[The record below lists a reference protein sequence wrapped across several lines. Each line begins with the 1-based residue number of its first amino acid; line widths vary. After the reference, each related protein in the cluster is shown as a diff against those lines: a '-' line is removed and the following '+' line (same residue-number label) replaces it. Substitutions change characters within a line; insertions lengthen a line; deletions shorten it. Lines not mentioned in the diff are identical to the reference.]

1 MMTSVSTTEIMQ
13 RLPHR
18 YPFLMVDRVDALV
31 PGVSIAAL
39 KNVTANE
46 PYFTGHFPENPIMPG
61 VMIVEALAQAGG
73 LLFEIGERLCVLA
86 RIDNVKFRG
95 IVRPGDQL
103 VLEAEALATMSAMGK
118 VRAKASVD
126 EKIVVTAEITYS
138 FIDGGNI

>member
-1 MMTSVSTTEIMQ
+1 MTMSVSTSEIMQ

-18 YPFLMVDRVDALV
+18 YPFLMVDRVDALAS
-31 PGVSIAAL
+31 GVSIAAV

-73 LLFEIGERLCVLA
+73 LLFDIGERLCVLA

-95 IVRPGDQL
+95 IVRPGDQMI
-103 VLEAEALATMSAMGK
+103 LEAEALATMSAMGK
-118 VRAKASVD
+118 VRSKASV
-126 EKIVVTAEITYS
+126 EGRIVVTAEITYS
-138 FIDGGNI
+138 FIERGIK

>member
-1 MMTSVSTTEIMQ
+1 MSVSTSEIMQ

-18 YPFLMVDRVDALV
+18 YPFLMVDRVDALAS
-31 PGVSIAAL
+31 GVSIAAV

-73 LLFEIGERLCVLA
+73 LLFDIGERLCVLA

-95 IVRPGDQL
+95 IVRPGDQMI
-103 VLEAEALATMSAMGK
+103 LEAEALATMSAMGK
-118 VRAKASVD
+118 VRSKASV
-126 EKIVVTAEITYS
+126 EGRIVVTAEITYS
-138 FIDGGNI
+138 FIERGIK